1 LKNKISSKIFYLAEG
16 ITIYALMTF
25 LYKETAVLNTLIFPK
40 VDGFLSHLDQK
51 IFGFQPSLRFSETFD
66 SWYFSELFYFGYFC
80 YYLLPLVVLGILY
93 KFLPQKIEEFGFILI
108 SSFLLY
114 YFIFIIIPAEG
125 PHVIWDVK
133 LTRVCSVILGLYN
146 IILAICFEKDLS
158 IFLFIVDLILYMLLD
173 IGFLMVK
180 LKKDK
185 KGKVKN
191 FQLGICSIFVILAMI
206 MACFNLNEIYSSIMI
221 LSGMM
226 MVIST
231 PFQKMKSLRENS
243 NNR

>member
-1 LKNKISSKIFYLAEG
+1 MELNRTMILLSGCFLIVWSTFKWKI
-16 ITIYALMTF
+16 
-25 LYKETAVLNTLIFPK
+25 
-40 VDGFLSHLDQK
+40 
-51 IFGFQPSLRFSETFD
+51 
-66 SWYFSELFYFGYFC
+66 
-80 YYLLPLVVLGILY
+80 
-93 KFLPQKIEEFGFILI
+93 
-108 SSFLLY
+108 
-114 YFIFIIIPAEG
+114 

-185 KGKVKN
+185 KGRVKN

-231 PFQKMKSLRENS
+231 PFQEMKSLRENS

>member
-1 LKNKISSKIFYLAEG
+1 MELNRTMILLSGCFLIVWS
-16 ITIYALMTF
+16 TF
-25 LYKETAVLNTLIFPK
+25 KWEI
-40 VDGFLSHLDQK
+40 
-51 IFGFQPSLRFSETFD
+51 
-66 SWYFSELFYFGYFC
+66 
-80 YYLLPLVVLGILY
+80 
-93 KFLPQKIEEFGFILI
+93 
-108 SSFLLY
+108 
-114 YFIFIIIPAEG
+114 

-133 LTRVCSVILGLYN
+133 LTRGCSVILGLYN

-231 PFQKMKSLRENS
+231 PFQEMKLLRENS

>member
-1 LKNKISSKIFYLAEG
+1 MELNRTMILLSGCFLIVWS
-16 ITIYALMTF
+16 TF
-25 LYKETAVLNTLIFPK
+25 KWEI
-40 VDGFLSHLDQK
+40 
-51 IFGFQPSLRFSETFD
+51 
-66 SWYFSELFYFGYFC
+66 
-80 YYLLPLVVLGILY
+80 
-93 KFLPQKIEEFGFILI
+93 
-108 SSFLLY
+108 
-114 YFIFIIIPAEG
+114 

-231 PFQKMKSLRENS
+231 PFQEMKLLSENS

>member
-1 LKNKISSKIFYLAEG
+1 MELNRTMILLSGCFLIVWSTFKWKIP
-16 ITIYALMTF
+16 
-25 LYKETAVLNTLIFPK
+25 N
-40 VDGFLSHLDQK
+40 
-51 IFGFQPSLRFSETFD
+51 
-66 SWYFSELFYFGYFC
+66 
-80 YYLLPLVVLGILY
+80 
-93 KFLPQKIEEFGFILI
+93 
-108 SSFLLY
+108 
-114 YFIFIIIPAEG
+114 
-125 PHVIWDVK
+125 VIWDVK

-231 PFQKMKSLRENS
+231 PFQEMKSLRENS

>member
-1 LKNKISSKIFYLAEG
+1 MELNRTMILLSGCFLMVWSTFKWKI
-16 ITIYALMTF
+16 
-25 LYKETAVLNTLIFPK
+25 
-40 VDGFLSHLDQK
+40 
-51 IFGFQPSLRFSETFD
+51 
-66 SWYFSELFYFGYFC
+66 
-80 YYLLPLVVLGILY
+80 
-93 KFLPQKIEEFGFILI
+93 
-108 SSFLLY
+108 
-114 YFIFIIIPAEG
+114 

-146 IILAICFEKDLS
+146 IILAIGFEKDLS

-231 PFQKMKSLRENS
+231 PFQEMKLFRENS

>member
-1 LKNKISSKIFYLAEG
+1 MELNRTMILLSGCFLIVWSTFKWKI
-16 ITIYALMTF
+16 
-25 LYKETAVLNTLIFPK
+25 
-40 VDGFLSHLDQK
+40 
-51 IFGFQPSLRFSETFD
+51 
-66 SWYFSELFYFGYFC
+66 
-80 YYLLPLVVLGILY
+80 
-93 KFLPQKIEEFGFILI
+93 
-108 SSFLLY
+108 
-114 YFIFIIIPAEG
+114 

-206 MACFNLNEIYSSIMI
+206 MACFNLNELYSSIMI

-231 PFQKMKSLRENS
+231 PFQEMKSLRENS

>member
-1 LKNKISSKIFYLAEG
+1 MELNRTMILLSGCFLMVWSTFKWKI
-16 ITIYALMTF
+16 
-25 LYKETAVLNTLIFPK
+25 
-40 VDGFLSHLDQK
+40 
-51 IFGFQPSLRFSETFD
+51 
-66 SWYFSELFYFGYFC
+66 
-80 YYLLPLVVLGILY
+80 
-93 KFLPQKIEEFGFILI
+93 
-108 SSFLLY
+108 
-114 YFIFIIIPAEG
+114 

-146 IILAICFEKDLS
+146 IILAIGFEKDLS

-231 PFQKMKSLRENS
+231 PFQEMKSLCENS
-243 NNR
+243 NNDSIF

>member
-1 LKNKISSKIFYLAEG
+1 MELNRTMILLSGCFLIVWSTFKWKI
-16 ITIYALMTF
+16 
-25 LYKETAVLNTLIFPK
+25 
-40 VDGFLSHLDQK
+40 
-51 IFGFQPSLRFSETFD
+51 
-66 SWYFSELFYFGYFC
+66 
-80 YYLLPLVVLGILY
+80 
-93 KFLPQKIEEFGFILI
+93 
-108 SSFLLY
+108 
-114 YFIFIIIPAEG
+114 

-146 IILAICFEKDLS
+146 IILAIGFEKDLS
-158 IFLFIVDLILYMLLD
+158 IFLFIVDLILYMLLE

-191 FQLGICSIFVILAMI
+191 FQLGICSIFVIWAMI

-231 PFQKMKSLRENS
+231 PFQEMKSFRENS

>member
-1 LKNKISSKIFYLAEG
+1 MELNRTMILLSGCFLIVWSTFKWKI
-16 ITIYALMTF
+16 
-25 LYKETAVLNTLIFPK
+25 
-40 VDGFLSHLDQK
+40 
-51 IFGFQPSLRFSETFD
+51 
-66 SWYFSELFYFGYFC
+66 
-80 YYLLPLVVLGILY
+80 
-93 KFLPQKIEEFGFILI
+93 
-108 SSFLLY
+108 
-114 YFIFIIIPAEG
+114 

-146 IILAICFEKDLS
+146 IILAIGFEKDLS

-191 FQLGICSIFVILAMI
+191 FQLGICSIFVIWAMI

-231 PFQKMKSLRENS
+231 PFQEMKSFRENS

>member
-1 LKNKISSKIFYLAEG
+1 MELNRTMILLSGCFLIVWSTFKWKI
-16 ITIYALMTF
+16 
-25 LYKETAVLNTLIFPK
+25 
-40 VDGFLSHLDQK
+40 
-51 IFGFQPSLRFSETFD
+51 
-66 SWYFSELFYFGYFC
+66 
-80 YYLLPLVVLGILY
+80 
-93 KFLPQKIEEFGFILI
+93 
-108 SSFLLY
+108 
-114 YFIFIIIPAEG
+114 

-231 PFQKMKSLRENS
+231 SFQKMKSLRENS

>member
-1 LKNKISSKIFYLAEG
+1 MELNRTMILLSGCFLIVWS
-16 ITIYALMTF
+16 TF
-25 LYKETAVLNTLIFPK
+25 KWEI
-40 VDGFLSHLDQK
+40 
-51 IFGFQPSLRFSETFD
+51 
-66 SWYFSELFYFGYFC
+66 
-80 YYLLPLVVLGILY
+80 
-93 KFLPQKIEEFGFILI
+93 
-108 SSFLLY
+108 
-114 YFIFIIIPAEG
+114 

-231 PFQKMKSLRENS
+231 PFQEMKLLHENS

>member
-1 LKNKISSKIFYLAEG
+1 MELNRTMILLSGCFLIVWSTFKWKIS
-16 ITIYALMTF
+16 
-25 LYKETAVLNTLIFPK
+25 
-40 VDGFLSHLDQK
+40 
-51 IFGFQPSLRFSETFD
+51 
-66 SWYFSELFYFGYFC
+66 
-80 YYLLPLVVLGILY
+80 
-93 KFLPQKIEEFGFILI
+93 
-108 SSFLLY
+108 
-114 YFIFIIIPAEG
+114 
-125 PHVIWDVK
+125 HVIWDVK

-191 FQLGICSIFVILAMI
+191 FQLGICSIFVILTMI

-231 PFQKMKSLRENS
+231 PFQEMKSLRENS

>member
-1 LKNKISSKIFYLAEG
+1 MELNRTMILLSGCFLIVWSTFKWKI
-16 ITIYALMTF
+16 
-25 LYKETAVLNTLIFPK
+25 
-40 VDGFLSHLDQK
+40 
-51 IFGFQPSLRFSETFD
+51 
-66 SWYFSELFYFGYFC
+66 
-80 YYLLPLVVLGILY
+80 
-93 KFLPQKIEEFGFILI
+93 
-108 SSFLLY
+108 
-114 YFIFIIIPAEG
+114 

-146 IILAICFEKDLS
+146 IILAIGFEKDLS

-185 KGKVKN
+185 KGKLKN

-231 PFQKMKSLRENS
+231 PFQEMKSLRENS
-243 NNR
+243 NR

>member
-1 LKNKISSKIFYLAEG
+1 MELNRTMILLSGCFLIVWSTFKWKI
-16 ITIYALMTF
+16 
-25 LYKETAVLNTLIFPK
+25 
-40 VDGFLSHLDQK
+40 
-51 IFGFQPSLRFSETFD
+51 
-66 SWYFSELFYFGYFC
+66 
-80 YYLLPLVVLGILY
+80 
-93 KFLPQKIEEFGFILI
+93 
-108 SSFLLY
+108 
-114 YFIFIIIPAEG
+114 

-158 IFLFIVDLILYMLLD
+158 IFLFIVDLILYMVLD

-185 KGKVKN
+185 KGKLKN

-231 PFQKMKSLRENS
+231 PFQEMERNYE
-243 NNR
+243 

>member
-1 LKNKISSKIFYLAEG
+1 MELNRTMILLSGCFLIVWSTFKWKIPY
-16 ITIYALMTF
+16 
-25 LYKETAVLNTLIFPK
+25 
-40 VDGFLSHLDQK
+40 
-51 IFGFQPSLRFSETFD
+51 
-66 SWYFSELFYFGYFC
+66 
-80 YYLLPLVVLGILY
+80 
-93 KFLPQKIEEFGFILI
+93 
-108 SSFLLY
+108 
-114 YFIFIIIPAEG
+114 
-125 PHVIWDVK
+125 VIWDVK

-243 NNR
+243 NR

>member
-1 LKNKISSKIFYLAEG
+1 MELNRTMILLSGCFLMVWSTFKWKI
-16 ITIYALMTF
+16 
-25 LYKETAVLNTLIFPK
+25 
-40 VDGFLSHLDQK
+40 
-51 IFGFQPSLRFSETFD
+51 
-66 SWYFSELFYFGYFC
+66 
-80 YYLLPLVVLGILY
+80 
-93 KFLPQKIEEFGFILI
+93 
-108 SSFLLY
+108 
-114 YFIFIIIPAEG
+114 

-146 IILAICFEKDLS
+146 IILAIGFEKDLS
-158 IFLFIVDLILYMLLD
+158 IFLFIVDLILYILLD

-231 PFQKMKSLRENS
+231 PFQEMKLLRENS

>member
-1 LKNKISSKIFYLAEG
+1 MELIRTMILLSGCFLMVWSTFKWKI
-16 ITIYALMTF
+16 
-25 LYKETAVLNTLIFPK
+25 
-40 VDGFLSHLDQK
+40 
-51 IFGFQPSLRFSETFD
+51 
-66 SWYFSELFYFGYFC
+66 
-80 YYLLPLVVLGILY
+80 
-93 KFLPQKIEEFGFILI
+93 
-108 SSFLLY
+108 
-114 YFIFIIIPAEG
+114 

-146 IILAICFEKDLS
+146 IILAIGFEKDLS

-231 PFQKMKSLRENS
+231 PFQEMKSLRENS

>member
-1 LKNKISSKIFYLAEG
+1 MELNRIMILLSGCFLIVWSTFKWKI
-16 ITIYALMTF
+16 
-25 LYKETAVLNTLIFPK
+25 
-40 VDGFLSHLDQK
+40 
-51 IFGFQPSLRFSETFD
+51 
-66 SWYFSELFYFGYFC
+66 
-80 YYLLPLVVLGILY
+80 
-93 KFLPQKIEEFGFILI
+93 
-108 SSFLLY
+108 
-114 YFIFIIIPAEG
+114 

-133 LTRVCSVILGLYN
+133 LIRVCLVILGLYN

-231 PFQKMKSLRENS
+231 PFQEMKSLRENS

>member
-1 LKNKISSKIFYLAEG
+1 MELNRTMILLSGCFLIVWSTFKWKI
-16 ITIYALMTF
+16 
-25 LYKETAVLNTLIFPK
+25 
-40 VDGFLSHLDQK
+40 
-51 IFGFQPSLRFSETFD
+51 
-66 SWYFSELFYFGYFC
+66 
-80 YYLLPLVVLGILY
+80 
-93 KFLPQKIEEFGFILI
+93 
-108 SSFLLY
+108 
-114 YFIFIIIPAEG
+114 

-243 NNR
+243 NH

>member
-1 LKNKISSKIFYLAEG
+1 MELNRTMILLSGCFLIVWSTFKWKI
-16 ITIYALMTF
+16 
-25 LYKETAVLNTLIFPK
+25 
-40 VDGFLSHLDQK
+40 
-51 IFGFQPSLRFSETFD
+51 
-66 SWYFSELFYFGYFC
+66 
-80 YYLLPLVVLGILY
+80 
-93 KFLPQKIEEFGFILI
+93 
-108 SSFLLY
+108 
-114 YFIFIIIPAEG
+114 

-146 IILAICFEKDLS
+146 IILAIGFEKDLS

-191 FQLGICSIFVILAMI
+191 FQLGICAIFVILAMI

-243 NNR
+243 NR

>member
-1 LKNKISSKIFYLAEG
+1 MELNRTMILLSGCFLIVWSTFKWKI
-16 ITIYALMTF
+16 
-25 LYKETAVLNTLIFPK
+25 
-40 VDGFLSHLDQK
+40 
-51 IFGFQPSLRFSETFD
+51 
-66 SWYFSELFYFGYFC
+66 
-80 YYLLPLVVLGILY
+80 
-93 KFLPQKIEEFGFILI
+93 
-108 SSFLLY
+108 
-114 YFIFIIIPAEG
+114 

-133 LTRVCSVILGLYN
+133 LTRICSVILGLYN

>member
-1 LKNKISSKIFYLAEG
+1 MELNRTMILLSGCFLMVWSTFKWKI
-16 ITIYALMTF
+16 
-25 LYKETAVLNTLIFPK
+25 
-40 VDGFLSHLDQK
+40 
-51 IFGFQPSLRFSETFD
+51 
-66 SWYFSELFYFGYFC
+66 
-80 YYLLPLVVLGILY
+80 
-93 KFLPQKIEEFGFILI
+93 
-108 SSFLLY
+108 
-114 YFIFIIIPAEG
+114 

-146 IILAICFEKDLS
+146 IILAIVFEKDLS

-231 PFQKMKSLRENS
+231 PFQEMKLLRENS

>member
-1 LKNKISSKIFYLAEG
+1 MEINRTMILLSGCFLIVWSTFKWKI
-16 ITIYALMTF
+16 
-25 LYKETAVLNTLIFPK
+25 
-40 VDGFLSHLDQK
+40 
-51 IFGFQPSLRFSETFD
+51 
-66 SWYFSELFYFGYFC
+66 
-80 YYLLPLVVLGILY
+80 
-93 KFLPQKIEEFGFILI
+93 
-108 SSFLLY
+108 
-114 YFIFIIIPAEG
+114 

-231 PFQKMKSLRENS
+231 PFQEMKSLRENS

>member
-1 LKNKISSKIFYLAEG
+1 MELNRTMILLSGCFLIVWSTFKWKI
-16 ITIYALMTF
+16 
-25 LYKETAVLNTLIFPK
+25 
-40 VDGFLSHLDQK
+40 
-51 IFGFQPSLRFSETFD
+51 
-66 SWYFSELFYFGYFC
+66 
-80 YYLLPLVVLGILY
+80 
-93 KFLPQKIEEFGFILI
+93 
-108 SSFLLY
+108 
-114 YFIFIIIPAEG
+114 

-158 IFLFIVDLILYMLLD
+158 SFLFIVDLILYMLLD

-231 PFQKMKSLRENS
+231 PFQEMKSLRENS

>member
-1 LKNKISSKIFYLAEG
+1 MELNRTMILLSGCFLIVWSTFKWKI
-16 ITIYALMTF
+16 
-25 LYKETAVLNTLIFPK
+25 
-40 VDGFLSHLDQK
+40 
-51 IFGFQPSLRFSETFD
+51 
-66 SWYFSELFYFGYFC
+66 
-80 YYLLPLVVLGILY
+80 
-93 KFLPQKIEEFGFILI
+93 
-108 SSFLLY
+108 
-114 YFIFIIIPAEG
+114 

-231 PFQKMKSLRENS
+231 PFQEMKSLREKS

>member
-1 LKNKISSKIFYLAEG
+1 MELNRTMILLSGCFLIVWSTFKWKI
-16 ITIYALMTF
+16 
-25 LYKETAVLNTLIFPK
+25 
-40 VDGFLSHLDQK
+40 
-51 IFGFQPSLRFSETFD
+51 
-66 SWYFSELFYFGYFC
+66 
-80 YYLLPLVVLGILY
+80 
-93 KFLPQKIEEFGFILI
+93 
-108 SSFLLY
+108 
-114 YFIFIIIPAEG
+114 

-146 IILAICFEKDLS
+146 IILAIGFEKDLS

-185 KGKVKN
+185 KRKVKN

-231 PFQKMKSLRENS
+231 PFQEMKSLRENS
-243 NNR
+243 NNDSIF

>member
-1 LKNKISSKIFYLAEG
+1 MELNRTMILLSGCFLIVWSTFKWKI
-16 ITIYALMTF
+16 
-25 LYKETAVLNTLIFPK
+25 
-40 VDGFLSHLDQK
+40 
-51 IFGFQPSLRFSETFD
+51 
-66 SWYFSELFYFGYFC
+66 
-80 YYLLPLVVLGILY
+80 
-93 KFLPQKIEEFGFILI
+93 
-108 SSFLLY
+108 
-114 YFIFIIIPAEG
+114 

-146 IILAICFEKDLS
+146 IILAICFEKDIS

-243 NNR
+243 NR

>member
-1 LKNKISSKIFYLAEG
+1 MELNRTMILLSGCFLIVWSTFKWKI
-16 ITIYALMTF
+16 
-25 LYKETAVLNTLIFPK
+25 
-40 VDGFLSHLDQK
+40 
-51 IFGFQPSLRFSETFD
+51 
-66 SWYFSELFYFGYFC
+66 
-80 YYLLPLVVLGILY
+80 
-93 KFLPQKIEEFGFILI
+93 
-108 SSFLLY
+108 
-114 YFIFIIIPAEG
+114 

-231 PFQKMKSLRENS
+231 PFQEMKSLRENN

>member
-1 LKNKISSKIFYLAEG
+1 MELNRTMILLSGCFLIVWSTFKWKI
-16 ITIYALMTF
+16 
-25 LYKETAVLNTLIFPK
+25 
-40 VDGFLSHLDQK
+40 
-51 IFGFQPSLRFSETFD
+51 
-66 SWYFSELFYFGYFC
+66 
-80 YYLLPLVVLGILY
+80 
-93 KFLPQKIEEFGFILI
+93 
-108 SSFLLY
+108 
-114 YFIFIIIPAEG
+114 

-158 IFLFIVDLILYMLLD
+158 VFLFIVDLILYMLLD

-185 KGKVKN
+185 KGKEKN

-231 PFQKMKSLRENS
+231 PFQEMKSLRENS
-243 NNR
+243 NNDSIF

>member
-1 LKNKISSKIFYLAEG
+1 MELNRTMILLSGCFLMVWSTFKWKI
-16 ITIYALMTF
+16 
-25 LYKETAVLNTLIFPK
+25 
-40 VDGFLSHLDQK
+40 
-51 IFGFQPSLRFSETFD
+51 
-66 SWYFSELFYFGYFC
+66 
-80 YYLLPLVVLGILY
+80 
-93 KFLPQKIEEFGFILI
+93 
-108 SSFLLY
+108 
-114 YFIFIIIPAEG
+114 

-133 LTRVCSVILGLYN
+133 LTRVYSVILGLYN

-226 MVIST
+226 IVIST
-231 PFQKMKSLRENS
+231 PFQEMKSLRENS

>member
-1 LKNKISSKIFYLAEG
+1 MELNRTMILLSGCFLIVWSTFKLKI
-16 ITIYALMTF
+16 
-25 LYKETAVLNTLIFPK
+25 
-40 VDGFLSHLDQK
+40 
-51 IFGFQPSLRFSETFD
+51 
-66 SWYFSELFYFGYFC
+66 
-80 YYLLPLVVLGILY
+80 
-93 KFLPQKIEEFGFILI
+93 
-108 SSFLLY
+108 
-114 YFIFIIIPAEG
+114 

-231 PFQKMKSLRENS
+231 PFQEMKSLRENS